1 MSFGGRREACAL
13 ACGRGLCLPSALCSG
28 AFDGR
33 DGGNCVAVA
42 TVEGS
47 LFVCKEQRPWAE
59 VHGLGVVQCMCT
71 VTMGSFDVLVCV
83 TSTCAFVVDLRG
95 AQPWTSKVE
104 VRLLLV
110 YG

>member
-1 MSFGGRREACAL
+1 M
-13 ACGRGLCLPSALCSG
+13 
-28 AFDGR
+28 
-33 DGGNCVAVA
+33 AVA

-47 LFVCKEQRPWAE
+47 LFACKEQRPWAE

-83 TSTCAFVVDLRG
+83 TSNCAFVVDLRG

-104 VRLLLV
+104 VRLLVLPIGV
-110 YG
+110 LSYPWLG